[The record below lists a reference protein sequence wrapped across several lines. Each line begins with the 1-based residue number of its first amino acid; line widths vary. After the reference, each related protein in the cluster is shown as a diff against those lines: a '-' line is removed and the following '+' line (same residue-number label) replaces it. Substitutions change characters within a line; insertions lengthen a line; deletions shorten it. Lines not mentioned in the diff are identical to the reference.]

1 MDAAKTRM
9 EASFPGASKVFVA
22 GDFND
27 WDPEARRLKRVRKGE
42 DTFFAV
48 LDLEPG
54 RYEFKYVVDGEWV
67 CCPTSPKVANDQ
79 GTSNSVL
86 EICE

>member
-1 MDAAKTRM
+1 MAKVRL
-9 EASFPGASKVFVA
+9 EASFPGASKVFIA

-27 WDPEARRLKRVRKGE
+27 WAAEARRLKRVRKGE
-42 DTFFAV
+42 DLFFAV

-67 CCPTSPKVANDQ
+67 CCPKSPKVPNDQ
-79 GTSNSVL
+79 GTKNSVL
-86 EICE
+86 EVTE